1 MFRALLIFLLL
12 NIEPLYAK
20 EVDVLAVEYPP
31 YTTQN
36 GDDLGISFRI
46 LDEYLHG
53 RAEVQINP
61 LFLPPARLQ
70 SLIARGQWCASFY
83 PAPVENENVVFL
95 ELKPEPLKIGLY
107 HRFND
112 PLINWTSLEQLKGYK
127 VALLRAN
134 TNTQFFQ
141 NIVQSGVKPV
151 FVDTV
156 EQGIRMLESERV
168 DAAMGDELLKNHM
181 EALFNRPLAIRLS
194 KTEIVTAKIGIFLN
208 TKCHGVQEL
217 IEQ

>member
-1 MFRALLIFLLL
+1 MFRVLLVVLLL
-12 NIEPLYAK
+12 NIESLYAK
-20 EVDVLAVEYPP
+20 EIDILAVEYPP

-36 GDDLGISFRI
+36 EDDLGISFRI

-53 RAEVQINP
+53 RAEIQINP

-70 SLIARGQWCASFY
+70 TLIARGQWCASFY

-95 ELKPEPLKIGLY
+95 ALKPEPLKIGLY

-127 VALLRAN
+127 VALLRSD
-134 TNTQFFQ
+134 TNTKFIQK
-141 NIVQSGVKPV
+141 IVQNGVKPV

-168 DAAMGDELLKNHM
+168 DAAIGDELLKNHM
-181 EALFNRPLAIRLS
+181 ETLFNRSLDIKLS

-208 TKCHGVQEL
+208 TECQNVQEL